1 MLLTRLLYIVVMS
14 SITDESDVW
23 TGGATEVLVVVT
35 KVVAEDDTQVDSL
48 AWVRVREREKARKR
62 VTKGGEGIILNKMI
76 LKRERRVYSGPERNE
91 GV

>member
-1 MLLTRLLYIVVMS
+1 MS

-48 AWVRVREREKARKR
+48 A
-62 VTKGGEGIILNKMI
+62 
-76 LKRERRVYSGPERNE
+76 
-91 GV
+91 

>member
-48 AWVRVREREKARKR
+48 A
-62 VTKGGEGIILNKMI
+62 
-76 LKRERRVYSGPERNE
+76 
-91 GV
+91 